1 MRLNSDFKIRGY
13 TIAQMPN
20 LPLSC
25 VIVASI
31 VGRITEDGSTMNRI
45 SDSVFFISLSI
56 WSYLETLHG
65 VNLLRRGMGLGGFV
79 IVLTRLASELH

>member
-20 LPLSC
+20 LPLSS

-31 VGRITEDGSTMNRI
+31 VGRITEDGSTINRI

-56 WSYLETLHG
+56 WSYLETLRG

-79 IVLTRLASELH
+79 IVLTRLASQLH

>member
-13 TIAQMPN
+13 TIAQIPN
-20 LPLSC
+20 LPLSS

-31 VGRITEDGSTMNRI
+31 VGRITEDGSTINRI

-56 WSYLETLHG
+56 WSYLETLRG

-79 IVLTRLASELH
+79 IVLTRLASQLH

>member
-20 LPLSC
+20 LPLSS

-56 WSYLETLHG
+56 WSYLETLRG

-79 IVLTRLASELH
+79 IVLTRLASQLH